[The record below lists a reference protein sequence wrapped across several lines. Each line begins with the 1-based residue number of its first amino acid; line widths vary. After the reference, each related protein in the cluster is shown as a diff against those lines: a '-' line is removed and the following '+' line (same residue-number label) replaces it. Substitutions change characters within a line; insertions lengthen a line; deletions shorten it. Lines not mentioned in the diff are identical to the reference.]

1 MRIDYNYYDADKQI
15 SKQFQHKFTFETNNE
30 LMRAEC
36 RGYIPEYDI
45 VRMVVK
51 YSDGST
57 IDFPV
62 KTLEEYHKMLIEHEG
77 HIEEVYP
84 AVHYY
89 DIQDY
94 E

>member
-1 MRIDYNYYDADKQI
+1 MRIDYEHYEADKQI
-15 SKQFQHKFTFETNNE
+15 SKQIDHKFTFETNNQ

-51 YSDGST
+51 YTDGST
-57 IDFPV
+57 LDFPV
-62 KTLEEYHKMLIEHEG
+62 KTLEEYHEMLKYHAGRIVE
-77 HIEEVYP
+77 IYP
-84 AVHYY
+84 AVHMY